1 MGISLA
7 LLAVGAAM
15 VAPQDA
21 RALSALA
28 PAHALAAPYPDTSD
42 TAWYVAGSYI
52 DYVTSRG
59 LMAGYADTGRFGPE
73 DTVTRAQ
80 VCAVI
85 LRWADPSDQ
94 STKVPSEYG
103 TVTNFTDVLTGRWY
117 TSAVEY
123 CRAIG
128 VVTGDRDASGNLPG
142 TCKYND
148 TAQYILCGS
157 ILDDSGEWIDLES
170 LYNINGHKGEVV
182 VFHFDKDEGGKL
194 LREMYY
200 TQRLKLSGRSWDM
213 DDLTVTFDDGTTL
226 TLKEYDEYIGRQI
239 EWVESLPPI
248 TPEDGPLYEWWVH
261 RHDRHSEK
269 PQGPSGGQDM
279 HCDENGC
286 PKAAAVGKDSS
297 LFV

>member
-42 TAWYVAGSYI
+42 TAWYIAGSYI

-59 LMAGYADTGRFGPE
+59 LMAGYADTGLFGPE

-123 CRAIG
+123 CRALHARKRIAG
-128 VVTGDRDASGNLPG
+128 WRPLALLYDPV
-142 TCKYND
+142 
-148 TAQYILCGS
+148 
-157 ILDDSGEWIDLES
+157 LEC
-170 LYNINGHKGEVV
+170 LA
-182 VFHFDKDEGGKL
+182 FF
-194 LREMYY
+194 
-200 TQRLKLSGRSWDM
+200 
-213 DDLTVTFDDGTTL
+213 
-226 TLKEYDEYIGRQI
+226 
-239 EWVESLPPI
+239 
-248 TPEDGPLYEWWVH
+248 
-261 RHDRHSEK
+261 
-269 PQGPSGGQDM
+269 
-279 HCDENGC
+279 
-286 PKAAAVGKDSS
+286 
-297 LFV
+297 